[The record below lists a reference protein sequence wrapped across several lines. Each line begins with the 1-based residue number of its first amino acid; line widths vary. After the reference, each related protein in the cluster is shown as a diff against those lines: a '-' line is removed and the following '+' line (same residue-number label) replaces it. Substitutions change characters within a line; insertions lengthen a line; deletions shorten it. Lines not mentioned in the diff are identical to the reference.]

1 MHPGDAFVLNA
12 PYAGG
17 THLPDVTVV
26 MPVFLES
33 GATPEFY
40 VAARGHHAD
49 IGGITPG
56 SMPSDSKV
64 IDEEGVL
71 LDNVQLVES
80 RRVSRACG
88 ALAADV
94 RRLAGAQ
101 CGRRISPICA
111 PRSRPVRKASRSW
124 KP

>member
-1 MHPGDAFVLNA
+1 MCIRDRIANAPHMPVHLGSMGESVQEIMRRRGDTMRPCDVYVLNA

-26 MPVFLES
+26 MPVFLS
-33 GATPEFY
+33 GRNPSFF

-56 SMPSDSKV
+56 SMPSDSSH

-71 LDNVQLVES
+71 LD
-80 RRVSRACG
+80 
-88 ALAADV
+88 
-94 RRLAGAQ
+94 
-101 CGRRISPICA
+101 
-111 PRSRPVRKASRSW
+111 
-124 KP
+124 